1 MRRKFDLAGD
11 FDFYTGE
18 IIGNVLLLNLKDKIM
33 FRATNIKAK
42 SVILDYLDQVSR
54 TDAIKIVLI
63 VSFPK
68 KSGREEYFE
77 FFNQVIKGEIDFN
90 VVYKLFHAVDDI
102 ILKIKEINQIV
113 IHVESGNVLP
123 LFLNI
128 SLACDYRIAADNTVF
143 QNPCLEYG
151 LVPKGGGAFFLSKIL
166 GVSKAYKIML
176 SEEDIRADQALK
188 LGLVDE
194 VVPLA
199 ELKDT
204 ALKVAGQF
212 ARKPVSSLRCCKRLL
227 NYSFKDLREYL
238 EFETEELT
246 KSIGPFGSGLAK
258 EVLQECL

>member
-11 FDFYTGE
+11 FDFYIGE

-54 TDAIKIVLI
+54 TDAIKVVLI

-77 FFNQVIKGEIDFN
+77 FYNQVIKAGVDFN

-128 SLACDYRIAADNTVF
+128 SLACDYRIAADNTIF

-166 GVSKAYKIML
+166 GVSKAYKMML
-176 SEEDIRADQALK
+176 SEEDVRAEEALK

-212 ARKPVSSLRCCKRLL
+212 VRKPVSSLRCCKRLL

-246 KSIGPFGSGLAK
+246 KSIGPLGSGLAK
-258 EVLQECL
+258 EDLQECL

>member
-1 MRRKFDLAGD
+1 M
-11 FDFYTGE
+11 
-18 IIGNVLLLNLKDKIM
+18 
-33 FRATNIKAK
+33 
-42 SVILDYLDQVSR
+42 
-54 TDAIKIVLI
+54 
-63 VSFPK
+63 
-68 KSGREEYFE
+68 
-77 FFNQVIKGEIDFN
+77 
-90 VVYKLFHAVDDI
+90 
-102 ILKIKEINQIV
+102 
-113 IHVESGNVLP
+113 
-123 LFLNI
+123 FLNI

-166 GVSKAYKIML
+166 GVSKAYKMML
-176 SEEDIRADQALK
+176 SEEDVRAEEALK

-199 ELKDT
+199 ELQDT

-246 KSIGPFGSGLAK
+246 KSIGPLGSGLAK
-258 EVLQECL
+258 EDLQECL